1 MTSRAS
7 SRSLRAGLLLVA
19 LAASQ
24 TFVACQPYYGPITV
38 SVRMKPTQRAPGD
51 ALVSVDDVVIGNL
64 ALVSR
69 RGLAVQPGLH
79 RVTVERAGYFP
90 WDRAIDAT
98 EAPVMLDVDMVP
110 IPE

>member
-1 MTSRAS
+1 MTT
-7 SRSLRAGLLLVA
+7 SLRSIAAFVA
-19 LAASQ
+19 LVSLASIDM
-24 TFVACQPYYGPITV
+24 VACQPNYGPLTV
-38 SVRMKPTQRAPGD
+38 SVRMKAGTRAPGD
-51 ALVSVDDVVIGNL
+51 ALVSIDDVVIGNL
-64 ALVSR
+64 ALIAK
-69 RGLAVQPGLH
+69 RGLAVKPGHH

>member
-1 MTSRAS
+1 MK
-7 SRSLRAGLLLVA
+7 AG
-19 LAASQ
+19 
-24 TFVACQPYYGPITV
+24 T
-38 SVRMKPTQRAPGD
+38 RAPGD
-51 ALVSVDDVVIGNL
+51 ALVSIDDVVIGNL
-64 ALVSR
+64 ALIAK
-69 RGLAVQPGLH
+69 RGLAVQPGHH